1 MTSLI
6 ATYNNQTLGSVTP
19 SNDQFVTRTL
29 GDHRVHT
36 APPPRPKGTRSSR
49 SHYKRPNKRPNA
61 NAARQGAKRALKK
74 AGKLPPKPAKPAGRS
89 AFTAL
94 RYYLEPFT
102 CLDGVLD
109 PVFNRIHGMAV
120 AHGVVPPAEI
130 PVQMKDRAE
139 APPVPSP
146 HRSLSEFLDSVAGR
160 NFPCAIQ
167 GEPCFHRPGDLKGKV
182 VVIGYLLDER
192 DDIAAFRSLIGE
204 HLREGDLVISP
215 ASKTDLQHPAVRGQ
229 ACFVAPAEQCVAV
242 AEDDIWGRTGEAIR
256 KVVDLSLQRLR
267 LIDPDYASQLEEIH
281 RAGASEGVARFFD
294 YQNAA
299 SLLSDL
305 TPSENRAAV
314 DQLNQEI
321 NRAMREAESIG
332 IQENAARGA
341 RYAARIRELTDRE
354 GTIFVPV
361 PMGVADVLQMEFI
374 TSPDVLIVAPP
385 SSAQRYQEQT
395 EPRM

>member
-6 ATYNNQTLGSVTP
+6 TTYNNQTLGSVIP

-36 APPPRPKGTRSSR
+36 APPPEPKGTQSSR
-49 SHYKRPNKRPNA
+49 FGHYKRPNADAAKR
-61 NAARQGAKRALKK
+61 GAKEALKA
-74 AGKLPPKPAKPAGRS
+74 AGTLPPKPAKPARRS

-94 RYYLEPFT
+94 RDYLEPFT

-160 NFPCAIQ
+160 NFLCAIQ

-192 DDIAAFRSLIGE
+192 DDIAAFRSLIEE

-215 ASKTDLQHPAVRGQ
+215 ASKTDLQHPAVRDQ
-229 ACFVAPAEQCVAV
+229 ACFGAPAEQCVAV
-242 AEDDIWGRTGEAIR
+242 AEDDICRTGEAVR

-267 LIDPDYASQLEEIH
+267 LIDPDYARHLEETH
-281 RAGASEGVARFFD
+281 RAEATEGVAQFFD

-354 GTIFVPV
+354 GTISCRYRWASQMCCKWNSLPV
-361 PMGVADVLQMEFI
+361 P
-374 TSPDVLIVAPP
+374 TC
-385 SSAQRYQEQT
+385 
-395 EPRM
+395 

>member
-36 APPPRPKGTRSSR
+36 APPPGPKGRQSWRSG
-49 SHYKRPNKRPNA
+49 HHKRRPNA
-61 NAARQGAKRALKK
+61 NAARRAAKIELKK

-167 GEPCFHRPGDLKGKV
+167 GEPCFHRPGDLKGKSC
-182 VVIGYLLDER
+182 R
-192 DDIAAFRSLIGE
+192 D
-204 HLREGDLVISP
+204 
-215 ASKTDLQHPAVRGQ
+215 
-229 ACFVAPAEQCVAV
+229 
-242 AEDDIWGRTGEAIR
+242 
-256 KVVDLSLQRLR
+256 RL
-267 LIDPDYASQLEEIH
+267 
-281 RAGASEGVARFFD
+281 
-294 YQNAA
+294 
-299 SLLSDL
+299 
-305 TPSENRAAV
+305 PSR
-314 DQLNQEI
+314 
-321 NRAMREAESIG
+321 
-332 IQENAARGA
+332 
-341 RYAARIRELTDRE
+341 
-354 GTIFVPV
+354 
-361 PMGVADVLQMEFI
+361 
-374 TSPDVLIVAPP
+374 
-385 SSAQRYQEQT
+385 
-395 EPRM
+395 